1 MPLKKGEIL
10 MKEWLENKFL
20 PWFKAAGLRAVRTM
34 AQTAVASIGTTA
46 VTLGE
51 VNWVM
56 ALSSAGLA
64 GLLSLLTSVINL
76 PELKTA
82 QAEESGTRPAE
93 DTAEAE
99 ENV

>member
-1 MPLKKGEIL
+1 MRAGSLPSKGRKIRLKD
-10 MKEWLENKFL
+10 WLKNKFL

-46 VTLGE
+46 MTLGE

-56 ALSSAGLA
+56 CAGASGLA
-64 GLLSLLTSVINL
+64 GVLSLLTSVINL

-82 QAEESGTRPAE
+82 QTENAGN
-93 DTAEAE
+93 AE
-99 ENV
+99 ENT

>member
-10 MKEWLENKFL
+10 MKEWLKNKFL

-82 QAEESGTRPAE
+82 QEESGARPAE
-93 DTAEAE
+93 DTAAAE